1 MALTLPSNVGPPI
14 IGLDDDE
21 TITPPRSGAVV
32 SEPVRGSNGLIVPAN
47 VGGPIDAPQPLP
59 SEAVYVN
66 DPSAVNMAQ
75 VIVDQQNAGRFPQG
89 ARPDVEIGNNVWDS
103 LKTLATGADRETPA
117 TMNLP
122 SLADV
127 GVANFIGE
135 EAYSGA
141 GGNAVAALLT
151 ATNPVERVRILT
163 ELSGGTVQVR
173 PDEAGNMILS
183 NPTTG
188 AEVIENMPGMGAQ
201 EWMQLGAIGAAF
213 TPGLEKVQQGKTLI
227 RQTGRMMGQSGAV
240 QTGLEL
246 QQATAGGEV
255 NPLDIGLAAGTGGI
269 SQVLLGGASRIIPA
283 LREQGIMVN
292 ANAITAE
299 VREQFTALLQKVG
312 IADDD
317 INDELI
323 KRTIQA
329 SDNNANVTPTE
340 AVGIAGETEF
350 GVPLTTGER
359 NFNSRNLRME
369 SDARDGNMGKAAEKE
384 IVEFGEV
391 QQKQGAVAAQVIRD
405 QIAPGTESPT
415 VAAVVREQ
423 TQIAEQSARNLV
435 DDAYETVGDMQL
447 KPEGFQ
453 SVMQSVSR
461 VGRLLDVDE
470 TLPETA
476 KLLAGSR
483 EYIKAANR
491 MEAAGMNLRPTD
503 IKRLEVLRRRI
514 LKAGKSAAANTADA
528 DQVKLI
534 RQAFD
539 DSIDLA
545 ITKSLFLGDDASIA
559 ALKDSRALFSEY
571 ATRFYKNPT
580 KSKSGRV
587 TDNDEPGKLV
597 ETIVSLNPS
606 DEQIINGVFSSSGIN
621 KASGSAIIERFASIL
636 GRESEGFNAIRR
648 AGLDRIFVFKN
659 EPKVGQVLNPTLS
672 LTAFNNAMEKSGS
685 LMRSLYS
692 KEELETVKRYL
703 NHMARTVAAP
713 KKSRANPAGTAGK
726 LARMGAM
733 LLARF
738 GIIAADPS
746 LLSTVVAATVTM
758 PTKGTVRSMKPFAVA
773 PPLKVGI
780 SRADVKSRNVGGAM
794 GAVANTTAIGGAQSA
809 KGDASL

>member
-1 MALTLPSNVGPPI
+1 MALTPPADFGPPI
-14 IGLDDDE
+14 VGLDDEE
-21 TITPPRSGAVV
+21 TLTPPRNGATVT
-32 SEPVRGSNGLIVPAN
+32 ELVRGSNGLIVPSDF
-47 VGGPIDAPQPLP
+47 GGAIDALQPMP
-59 SEAVYVN
+59 SEEVYVGEPN
-66 DPSAVNMAQ
+66 AVNMAQ
-75 VIVDQQNAGRFPQG
+75 SITDRQSAGGFSQG
-89 ARPDVEIGNNVWDS
+89 KRDGSVYDSFKNFVSGN
-103 LKTLATGADRETPA
+103 DRETAA
-117 TMNLP
+117 TENLP

-127 GVANFIGE
+127 GISKFIGE
-135 EAYSGA
+135 DASIGSGL
-141 GGNAVAALLT
+141 NT
-151 ATNPVERVRILT
+151 ATAMLSSTNPVERIRILS

-183 NPTTG
+183 NPATG
-188 AEVIENMPGMGAQ
+188 YEVIENMPGLSKLDLMQIGA
-201 EWMQLGAIGAAF
+201 MGAAF
-213 TPGLEKVQQGKTLI
+213 SPGLKMVQGGKTLI
-227 RQTGRMMGQSGAV
+227 RQAGRMMAQSGAV

-255 NPLDIGLAAGTGGI
+255 NPLDIGLAIGTGGT
-269 SQVLLGGASRIIPA
+269 SQVLLGGAAKIIPF
-283 LREQGIMVN
+283 LREKGIMVN

-329 SDNNANVTPTE
+329 ADGNANVTPTE

-359 NFNSRNLRME
+359 SLKDRPLRIE
-369 SDARDGNMGKAAEKE
+369 SDARDGDMGKNAEQG
-384 IVEFGEV
+384 IVEFGAD

-405 QIAPGTESPT
+405 RIAPDIEGPAA
-415 VAAVVREQ
+415 AAVVREQ

-453 SVMQSVSR
+453 SVMQAVSR
-461 VGRLLDVDE
+461 VGRSLDVDE

-483 EYIKAANR
+483 EYIKTASR
-491 MEAAGMNLRPTD
+491 MKTAGMNLRPTD
-503 IKRLEVLRRRI
+503 IKRLEVLRKRI
-514 LKAGKSAAANTADA
+514 VKAGQSATANPADA
-528 DQVKLI
+528 AQVKQI

-539 DSIDLA
+539 NSIDMA
-545 ITKSLFLGDDASIA
+545 ITKSLFFGDDASIA

-571 ATRFYKNPT
+571 AARFYKNPT

-648 AGLDRIFVFKN
+648 AGLDRVFKFN
-659 EPKVGQVLNPTLS
+659 TVSGVGNVLNPTKS
-672 LTAFNNAMEKSGS
+672 LTAFDNAMEKSSS

-713 KKSRANPAGTAGK
+713 KKSRANPSGTAGK

-746 LLSTVVAATVTM
+746 LLSTVVATTVTL
-758 PTKGTVRSMKPFAVA
+758 PTKGTVRSMKPFAIA

-780 SRADVKSRNVGGAM
+780 SRADVKNRNVGGAM
-794 GAVANTTAIGGAQSA
+794 GAAVNTTAIGGAQST
-809 KGDASL
+809 KGEAGL